1 MSRRKAL
8 EVLRSEAYLDVR
20 RNDEGREERR
30 RWAFFIS
37 LLKSKKGGTTME
49 QKKQFK
55 TILIALLL
63 VGSIL
68 GFGYGMSTA
77 VKPHDP
83 QTASVSTVSETPM
96 VPASFSDLAERIRPG
111 VVNIQVVK
119 KVKNIG
125 FGFRNFPGNP
135 FGDQNPFG
143 DFFGPFSE
151 GNPPRG
157 FEQRG
162 VGSGFVMSRE
172 GYILTNNHVVEDA
185 DQIKVKLANGK
196 EYDAIVIGRDP
207 KTDLALIKIKTSP
220 DLQPLS
226 LGNSDELKVG
236 SWVVAVGSPFG
247 LEQTVT
253 AGIVSAKGRVIGS
266 GPYDNFI
273 QTDASINPGNSG
285 GPLINM
291 KGEVVG
297 INTAIIASGQGIG
310 FAIPI
315 NMAKEIVPQLEEK
328 GHVTRGWL
336 GVSIQEVTPELAKS
350 LGLKEKKG
358 ALVAQVVSGSPAEKA
373 GIEQGDVIVEFD
385 GKEVTDSRDL
395 SRIAASTA
403 VGKAVTVKVS
413 RDGKVMDRQVKLGEM
428 EEKGVEVSKAPST
441 HKSLG
446 ITVQNLTP
454 EIAKGLGLKK
464 ETGVVVT
471 RVEPESAA
479 ADAGIQTG
487 DVIQEVNRKPVKNV
501 EDFVQKVEK
510 AKGQEN
516 VLLLIQRG
524 QNNLFAAVT
533 PK

>member
-1 MSRRKAL
+1 
-8 EVLRSEAYLDVR
+8 
-20 RNDEGREERR
+20 
-30 RWAFFIS
+30 
-37 LLKSKKGGTTME
+37 ME
-49 QKKQFK
+49 QKKRFK
-55 TILIALLL
+55 KIFIALLM
-63 VGSIL
+63 VGAL
-68 GFGYGMSTA
+68 AGFGYGVSTA
-77 VKPHDP
+77 VKSSDTPSSAAITNPDG
-83 QTASVSTVSETPM
+83 PM
-96 VPASFSDLAERIRPG
+96 VPANFSGLAEHVRPG

-119 KVKNIG
+119 KVKNVD
-125 FGFRNFPGNP
+125 FGFRHFPGNP

-172 GYILTNNHVVEDA
+172 GYILTNNHVVEEA
-185 DQIKVKLANGK
+185 DQIKVKLVNGK
-196 EYDAIVIGRDP
+196 EYDGKVVGRDP
-207 KTDLALIKIKTSP
+207 KTDLALVKIEGTS
-220 DLQPLS
+220 DLYPLM
-226 LGNSDELKVG
+226 LGNSEELKVG
-236 SWVVAVGSPFG
+236 SWVVAIGSPFG

-315 NMAKEIVPQLEEK
+315 NMAKEIAPQLQEK

-350 LGLKEKKG
+350 FGLKEKKG
-358 ALVAQVVSGSPAEKA
+358 ALVAQVISGSPAEKA
-373 GIEQGDVIVEFD
+373 GIEQGDVIVEFN
-385 GKEVTDSRDL
+385 GKEVSDSKEL
-395 SRIAASTA
+395 PRIVASTP
-403 VGKAVTVKVS
+403 VGKAVTIKLS
-413 RDGKVMDRQVKLGEM
+413 RDGKVLDRQVKVGEM
-428 EEKGVEVSKAPST
+428 EEKVEVAKPSSS
-441 HKSLG
+441 HKPLG
-446 ITVQNLTP
+446 ITVQDLTP

-464 ETGVVVT
+464 DVGVVVT
-471 RVEPESAA
+471 GVEPGSPAA
-479 ADAGIQTG
+479 NAGIQTG
-487 DVIQEVNRKPVKNV
+487 DVIREVNRKPVKDV
-501 EDFVQKVEK
+501 EDFVQKIEK
-510 AKGQEN
+510 AKDQDN
-516 VLLLIQRG
+516 ILLFLQRG

>member
-1 MSRRKAL
+1 
-8 EVLRSEAYLDVR
+8 
-20 RNDEGREERR
+20 
-30 RWAFFIS
+30 
-37 LLKSKKGGTTME
+37 ME
-49 QKKQFK
+49 QNKHFKK
-55 TILIALLL
+55 IIVALLMVGAL
-63 VGSIL
+63 V
-68 GFGYGMSTA
+68 GFGYGVSTA
-77 VKPHDP
+77 VKSS
-83 QTASVSTVSETPM
+83 TAPNSTGLTNSDTPM
-96 VPASFSDLAERIRPG
+96 VPASFSELAEKVRPG

-119 KVKNIG
+119 KIKNID
-125 FGFRNFPGNP
+125 FGFRHFGGIP
-135 FGDQNPFG
+135 FGEKNPFG

-151 GNPPRG
+151 ENPPRG
-157 FEQRG
+157 FEERG
-162 VGSGFVMSRE
+162 VGSGFIMNRD

-196 EYDAIVIGRDP
+196 EYDAKIIGRDP
-207 KTDLALIKIKTSP
+207 KTDLALIKIKASS
-220 DLQPLS
+220 DLQPLN
-226 LGNSDELKVG
+226 LGNSDDLKVG

-297 INTAIIASGQGIG
+297 INTAIIASGRGIG

-315 NMAKEIVPQLEEK
+315 NMAKEIGPQLQEK

-336 GVSIQEVTPELAKS
+336 GVSIQEVTPALTKS
-350 LGLKEKKG
+350 FDLKEKKG
-358 ALVAQVVSGSPAEKA
+358 ALVAQVLSGSPAEKA
-373 GIEQGDVIVEFD
+373 GIEQGDVIIEFN
-385 GKEVTDSRDL
+385 GKEVTDSKDL
-395 SRIAASTA
+395 PRIVASTP
-403 VGKAVTVKVS
+403 VGKAVAIKLL
-413 RDGKVMDRQVKLGEM
+413 RNGKVLDRQVKVGEM
-428 EEKGVEVSKAPST
+428 EEKVEVAEAPS

-464 ETGVVVT
+464 DTGVVVT
-471 RVEPESAA
+471 RVEPGSPA
-479 ADAGIQTG
+479 ADAGLQRG
-487 DVIQEVNRKPVKNV
+487 DVVQEVNRKPVKNV

-510 AKGQEN
+510 AKGQDN
-516 VLLLIQRG
+516 ILLLIQRG

>member
-1 MSRRKAL
+1 
-8 EVLRSEAYLDVR
+8 
-20 RNDEGREERR
+20 
-30 RWAFFIS
+30 
-37 LLKSKKGGTTME
+37 ME

-55 TILIALLL
+55 TILIALLMVVSL
-63 VGSIL
+63 FGL
-68 GFGYGMSTA
+68 GYGMSTA
-77 VKPHDP
+77 LKPHDP
-83 QTASVSTVSETPM
+83 PTESVSTVSETPM
-96 VPASFSDLAERIRPG
+96 VPANFSDLAAKVRPG

-119 KVKNIG
+119 KVKNVG
-125 FGFRNFPGNP
+125 FGFRNFSGNP
-135 FGDQNPFG
+135 FGDKNPFG

-151 GNPPRG
+151 GNPPG
-157 FEQRG
+157 GLEQRG
-162 VGSGFVMSRE
+162 VGSGFVMNRD
-172 GYILTNNHVVEDA
+172 GDILTNNHVVEDA
-185 DQIKVKLANGK
+185 DRIKVKLANGK
-196 EYDAIVIGRDP
+196 EYDGKVVGQDP
-207 KTDLALIKIKTSP
+207 KTDLALIKIKASS
-220 DLQPLS
+220 DLQPLK
-226 LGNSDELKVG
+226 LGNSDDLKVG

-315 NMAKEIVPQLEEK
+315 NMAKGIALQLEEK

-350 LGLKEKKG
+350 FGLKEKKG
-358 ALVAQVVSGSPAEKA
+358 ALVAQVFSGSPAEKA
-373 GIEQGDVIVEFD
+373 GIERGDVIVEFD
-385 GKEVTDSRDL
+385 GKQVADSKDL
-395 SRIAASTA
+395 PGIVAATP
-403 VGKAVTVKVS
+403 VGKDVTIKLS
-413 RDGKVMDRQVKLGEM
+413 RDGKVLDRQVKVGEM
-428 EEKGVEVSKAPST
+428 EEKAEVAKAPSSN
-441 HKSLG
+441 KSLG

-454 EIAKGLGLKK
+454 EIARSLGLKK

-471 RVEPESAA
+471 RVEPGSPA

-487 DVIQEVNRKPVKNV
+487 DVIREVNRKPVKSV
-501 EDFVQKVEK
+501 EEFVQKIEK
-510 AKGQEN
+510 AKDQDN
-516 VLLLIQRG
+516 VLLSLQRG
-524 QNNLFAAVT
+524 QNSLFAAVV